1 MNLNTFV
8 YNKYSTI
15 KYKGEMNVDRDLAL
29 SLVRVTE
36 IAALASGRYM
46 GRGDEMGADQAAV
59 DGMRAAFNLVNTKG
73 RVVIGEGE
81 LDEAPMLY
89 IGEEIGKGMDI
100 QADIAVDPLDG
111 TTLVAKGLP
120 NAISVIAMAPKGCL
134 LNAPDTYMKK
144 IAVGPKS
151 AGKIHIDA
159 PIKENLKAVA
169 KALNKNISDLTV
181 IIQDRERHQGIIEE
195 VRNAGARIKLFGEGD
210 VAAAIATAFP
220 DTGVD
225 ILIGIGGAPEGV
237 IAASALKCMGGDF
250 QGKLCPMS
258 ESEKTRCEK
267 MGWTEDRRSQVLTMD
282 DLAKGND
289 IFFAATG
296 ISDGDLLKG
305 VIYYGDN
312 LAKTH
317 SVVMR
322 SKTGTIRFVEARH
335 RLDKNDILKNL
346 LKKHR

>member
-1 MNLNTFV
+1 M
-8 YNKYSTI
+8 
-15 KYKGEMNVDRDLAL
+15 DRDLAL

-59 DGMRAAFNLVNTKG
+59 DGMRAAFDLVNTKG
-73 RVVIGEGE
+73 KVVIGEGE

-100 QADIAVDPLDG
+100 AADIAVDPVEG

-144 IAVGPKS
+144 IAVGPKA
-151 AGKIHIDA
+151 AGKIDIDA
-159 PIKENLKAVA
+159 TVEENLVSVA

-181 IIQDRERHQGIIEE
+181 IIQDRERHKDIIDEARR
-195 VRNAGARIKLFGEGD
+195 VGARIKLFSEGD
-210 VAAAIATAFP
+210 VAAAIATAFE

-237 IAASALKCMGGDF
+237 IAAAALKCMGGDF
-250 QGKLCPMS
+250 QGKLYPMS
-258 ESEKTRCEK
+258 EKERIRCAS
-267 MGWTEDRRSQVLTMD
+267 MGWTEEKLDKLLTMN

-305 VIYYGDN
+305 VVYYGDN

-322 SKTGTIRFVEARH
+322 SKTGTIRFVEAQH
-335 RLDKNDILKNL
+335 KLDKNNILKEL

>member
-1 MNLNTFV
+1 M
-8 YNKYSTI
+8 
-15 KYKGEMNVDRDLAL
+15 DRDLAL

-46 GRGDEMGADQAAV
+46 GRGDDKGADQAAV
-59 DGMRAAFNLVNTKG
+59 DGMRAAFSLVNTKG
-73 RVVIGEGE
+73 KVVIGEGE

-100 QADIAVDPLDG
+100 EADIAVDPVEG

-144 IAVGPKS
+144 IAVGPKA
-151 AGKIHIDA
+151 AGKIDIDA
-159 PIKENLKAVA
+159 TVEENLNNVA

-181 IIQDRERHQGIIEE
+181 IIQDRERHEDIIEE
-195 VRNAGARIKLFGEGD
+195 ARRVGARIKLFSEGD
-210 VAAAIATAFP
+210 VAAAIATAFE

-225 ILIGIGGAPEGV
+225 ILMGIGGAPEGV
-237 IAASALKCMGGDF
+237 IAAAALKCMGGDF
-250 QGKLCPMS
+250 QGKLYPMS
-258 ESEKTRCEK
+258 EKEKVRCAN
-267 MGWTEDRRSQVLTMD
+267 MGWTEDKLDKLLTMD

-305 VIYYGDN
+305 VVYYGDN

-335 RLDKNDILKNL
+335 KLDKNDILKEL
-346 LKKHR
+346 LKKHN

>member
-1 MNLNTFV
+1 M
-8 YNKYSTI
+8 
-15 KYKGEMNVDRDLAL
+15 DRDLAL

-46 GRGDEMGADQAAV
+46 GRGDAMRADQAAV

-73 RVVIGEGE
+73 KVVIGEGE

-100 QADIAVDPLDG
+100 RADIAVDPLDG
-111 TTLVAKGLP
+111 TNLVAKGLP

-144 IAVGPKS
+144 IAVGPRA
-151 AGKIHIDA
+151 AGKIDIDKSV
-159 PIKENLKAVA
+159 KENLVIVA
-169 KALNKNISDLTV
+169 KALNKDISDLTV
-181 IIQDRERHQGIIEE
+181 IIQDRERHKEIIEE
-195 VRNAGARIKLFGEGD
+195 VREAGARIKLFGEGD

-237 IAASALKCMGGDF
+237 IAAAALKCMGGDF
-250 QGKLCPMS
+250 QGKLFPLS
-258 ESEKTRCEK
+258 YKEKVRCAG
-267 MGWTEDRRSQVLTMD
+267 MGWTEDKLDKMLTME
-282 DLAKGND
+282 DLAGGND

-296 ISDGDLLKG
+296 ISDGDLLRG
-305 VIYYGDN
+305 VVYYGDN
-312 LAKTH
+312 KAKTH

-322 SKTGTIRFVEARH
+322 SKTGTIRFIEATH
-335 RLDKNDILKNL
+335 RLDKNDILKEL
-346 LKKHR
+346 LEKHR

>member
-1 MNLNTFV
+1 M
-8 YNKYSTI
+8 
-15 KYKGEMNVDRDLAL
+15 DRDLAL

-46 GRGDEMGADQAAV
+46 GRGDAMGADQAAV

-73 RVVIGEGE
+73 KVVIGEGE

-100 QADIAVDPLDG
+100 KADIAVDPLDG
-111 TTLVAKGLP
+111 TNLVAKGLP

-144 IAVGPKS
+144 IAVGPRA
-151 AGKIHIDA
+151 AGKIDIDKSV
-159 PIKENLKAVA
+159 KENLVAVA
-169 KALNKNISDLTV
+169 EALNKDISDLTV
-181 IIQDRERHQGIIEE
+181 IIQDRERHEEIIEE
-195 VRNAGARIKLFGEGD
+195 VRDAGARIKLFGEGD

-237 IAASALKCMGGDF
+237 IAAAALKCMGGDF
-250 QGKLCPMS
+250 QGKLFPLS
-258 ESEKTRCEK
+258 NKEKVRCAG
-267 MGWTEDRRSQVLTMD
+267 MGWTEDKLDRTITMEE
-282 DLAKGND
+282 LAQGND

-296 ISDGDLLKG
+296 ISDGDLLRG
-305 VIYYGDN
+305 VVYQGDN
-312 LAKTH
+312 RAKTH

-322 SKTGTIRFVEARH
+322 SKTGTIRFIEATH
-335 RLDKNDILKNL
+335 RLDKNDIVKEL
-346 LKKHR
+346 LEKHR